1 MKENVMKI
9 IAGCFAIALVFILA
23 DSSSAQTRKARGK
36 TYTKAQ
42 VGAVVN
48 RVETRVDNFVKNF
61 DDSLDKDK
69 LNGTDREDQL
79 NKRAGNLENETDR
92 LRRDFDKLDRW
103 IDNKAQ
109 VRKVLDIASDLDRTM
124 KNRKLGKTTE
134 ANWSRVKYELNTLAK
149 IYNLANVGSSTYR

>member
-1 MKENVMKI
+1 MKDNVLKMMV
-9 IAGCFAIALVFILA
+9 GCFALALVFVFA
-23 DSSSAQTRKARGK
+23 DSSDAQTRKARGK

-42 VGAVVN
+42 VGNVVK

-61 DDSLDKDK
+61 DDSLDKGK
-69 LNGTDREDQL
+69 LDGTEREDEL
-79 NKRAGNLENETDR
+79 NKRARNLENETDR
-92 LRRDFDKLDRW
+92 LERDFDKQDRW

-149 IYNLANVGSSTYR
+149 IYNLGNVGSGS